1 MTMPT
6 IPVFVNDRPVHVPA
20 GADVQ
25 AAVRAAD
32 AALAD
37 RLAAG
42 TVQVTD
48 ARALPL
54 APADPVAPGAIL
66 RVQGSARTRA
76 GEADAP
82 A

>member
-6 IPVFVNDRPVHVPA
+6 IPVFVNDRPVQVPA

-25 AAVRAAD
+25 TAVRAAD

-42 TVQVTD
+42 TAQVTD

-54 APADPVAPGAIL
+54 APADPVGPGTIL
-66 RVQGSARTRA
+66 RVQGSARVRG